1 MSVAVAKL
9 TSKNI
14 RVFKCIS
21 LLRECSFASLS
32 SQFSSKQKHRCA
44 DGNYSCDSFG
54 LRWTHGCDG
63 TDPDWLNTPQSEA
76 LDMNPRLSPSFGLMY
91 VCFPLDTCLKVTVIL
106 FWLDMRSIYHIR
118 FIYLFILDFQ
128 NVLDELE
135 IRLIYKTVFS
145 DYAGTCCTR
154 PKHVWE

>member
-1 MSVAVAKL
+1 MCWSSLPKKKKINTVDNECSSGK
-9 TSKNI
+9 TDFKE
-14 RVFKCIS
+14 RQRFKCIS

-32 SQFSSKQKHRCA
+32 SQFSSKQKHRFA

-54 LRWTHGCDG
+54 LRWTHD

-76 LDMNPRLSPSFGLMY
+76 LDMNPSLSPSFGLMY

-135 IRLIYKTVFS
+135 IRLI
-145 DYAGTCCTR
+145 
-154 PKHVWE
+154 